1 MHSKKSKETL
11 NTVIRVGEAV
21 VENYASQMTA
31 CAKFAGTDRQT
42 DRQCEHIKGVQNRPM
57 YPFPWSRMIRI

>member
-1 MHSKKSKETL
+1 MHSKKRKETL

-31 CAKFAGTDRQT
+31 CAKFAGYTPES
-42 DRQCEHIKGVQNRPM
+42 QCEHIKCV
-57 YPFPWSRMIRI
+57 